1 MNIFSNIGLFF
12 TTFVVWTSIISLP
25 LILTYNDLYLSIS
38 PKEYYTISTMNLS
51 ENSHIDKELFSY
63 ERHSSENTKK
73 FPSSLGLILG
83 ISTVMIGHFFSLLY
97 FYIFKNIYN
106 PISIQKIGAP
116 KYVFKNALINHLYQY
131 EGFIIISFYLI
142 ITWMLKILPLSYYSF
157 NGGIIWIDVI
167 SLLLLQDFIQ
177 YLIHILEHRL
187 DHILEHKLNIELYK
201 ISHKPHH
208 RFTNPKLFDAFNGS
222 IFDTFLMIIVPFLL
236 TTQIIKTNVWS
247 YMTFGSLYANWLTF
261 LHSEYSHPWD
271 KILFKYIGFGTPA
284 DHHVHHK
291 LFVYNYGHLFIY
303 WDKFFGT
310 YKNPSTVF
318 LHE

>member
-1 MNIFSNIGLFF
+1 MNIFSNIGLIL
-12 TTFVVWTSIISLP
+12 TTFIVWTSIISLP
-25 LILTYNDLYLSIS
+25 LILTYNDLYLSIFPIEFFGEQNFYENS
-38 PKEYYTISTMNLS
+38 SLYSRDISYKFIEYYNISTN
-51 ENSHIDKELFSY
+51 NY
-63 ERHSSENTKK
+63 
-73 FPSSLGLILG
+73 PSSLGLILG

-106 PISIQKIGAP
+106 PIPIQKIGAP
-116 KYVFKNALINHLYQY
+116 NYIFKNALINHLYQY

-142 ITWMLKILPLSYYSF
+142 ITWMLKVLPLSYYSF

-177 YLIHILEHRL
+177 YLI
-187 DHILEHKLNIELYK
+187 HILEHKLNIELYK

-222 IFDTFLMIIVPFLL
+222 IFDTFLMIIIPFLL

-271 KILFKYIGFGTPA
+271 KILFKYIGFGTAA

-291 LFVYNYGHLFIY
+291 LFVYNYGHLFMY
-303 WDKFFGT
+303 WDIFFGT
-310 YKNPSTVF
+310 YKNPSTIF
-318 LHE
+318 LNE